1 MRCRRCQ
8 EKEMLGSL
16 SVSGVG
22 KRRRVRMRHEV
33 LRNGH
38 YLTRCPNY
46 SLRDGGFD
54 DRMGDGGVCRGCVD
68 LRDICG

>member
-1 MRCRRCQ
+1 
-8 EKEMLGSL
+8 
-16 SVSGVG
+16 
-22 KRRRVRMRHEV
+22 MRHEV

-46 SLRDGGFD
+46 SLRNGGFD
-54 DRMGDGGVCRGCVD
+54 DRMGDGGICGGCVD